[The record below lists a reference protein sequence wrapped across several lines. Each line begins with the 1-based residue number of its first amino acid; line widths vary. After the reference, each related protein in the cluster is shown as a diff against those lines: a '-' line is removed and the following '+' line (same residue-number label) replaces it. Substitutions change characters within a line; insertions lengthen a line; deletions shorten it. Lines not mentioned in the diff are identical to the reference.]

1 MGARRKAANAT
12 GTDGTNNDTNG
23 DSSSTQLTRLGDSAL
38 YAFVYPNLMINR
50 YGPWMDTNV
59 VTPIGPNTCVVH
71 FDYFVEADFMP
82 RVDDKF
88 VEDSL
93 AASGRVQTED
103 TWLCEK
109 VQGGME
115 SPGYGGGRYAPAME
129 AAM

>member
-1 MGARRKAANAT
+1 
-12 GTDGTNNDTNG
+12 
-23 DSSSTQLTRLGDSAL
+23 
-38 YAFVYPNLMINR
+38 MINR

-59 VTPIGPNTCVVH
+59 VTPTGPNTCVVH

-88 VEDSL
+88 VEESL
-93 AASGRVQTED
+93 AASGRVQTET

-115 SPGYGGGRYAPAME
+115 SPGYGSGRYAPAME
-129 AAM
+129 AAMFHFHDRLWRDLTAAEE